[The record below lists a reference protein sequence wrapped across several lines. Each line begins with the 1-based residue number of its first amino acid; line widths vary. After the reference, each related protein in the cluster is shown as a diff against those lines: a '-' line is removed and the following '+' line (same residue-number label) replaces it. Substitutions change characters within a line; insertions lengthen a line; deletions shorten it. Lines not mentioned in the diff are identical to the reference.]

1 VQKRAGWS
9 CWNSVDNH
17 LVYLLRKKRIAVAI
31 EKWIAAA
38 SLGMFVMFVA
48 ETASLSI
55 FLTPRPS
62 YEIDP
67 SSQMREFIS
76 ISGAPALILAG
87 FSFLLA
93 RRYGSRLC
101 GSLIIGGGTVTI
113 VGMYY
118 VNAMLVPKISLAYL
132 VPELSITPT
141 LFMAVSIPVMI
152 VGSLLFRVKPKPKRD
167 YFFDR

>member
-1 VQKRAGWS
+1 
-9 CWNSVDNH
+9 
-17 LVYLLRKKRIAVAI
+17 VAI

-38 SLGMFVMFVA
+38 SLGMFIMFVA
-48 ETASLSI
+48 ELVSISI
-55 FLTPRPS
+55 FLSHPS
-62 YEIDP
+62 HDIDP
-67 SSQMREFIS
+67 SSQTREFIS

-101 GSLIIGGGTVTI
+101 GSLIIAGGIVTI

-118 VNAMLVPKISLAYL
+118 VNMILVPKISPAYL

-141 LFMAVSIPVMI
+141 LFMGVSIPVMI
-152 VGSLLFRVKPKPKRD
+152 VGGLLFRLKPTPKRD